1 MKRFGFM
8 FAGQGAQAVGM
19 GRDLAEVSPAARRV
33 FEQADA
39 ALGRSI
45 SRICFDGPAEV
56 LTESVNC
63 QPAIYTMSLACL
75 AAFQEKAACQPVVAG
90 GLSLGEFAALTAAG
104 VLDAAAGTRLVA
116 ERGRLMQEACRA
128 SEGSMAAV
136 LKGDNAVIAAVCA
149 ASGIDVANYNCPGQ
163 VVISGTKAG
172 VAAAS
177 AELSAK
183 GMRVMPL
190 TVDGAF
196 HSRLMQPAADRFVAV
211 LAAASLSAP
220 AIPVAQNVVGTLV
233 AETELI
239 RTNLARQVSGS
250 VRWEECVRAM
260 LAAGAEALIEF
271 GPGKVLCGFAQRI
284 DKSVPVCNVGSAADL
299 AAAVEFLSK

>member
-1 MKRFGFM
+1 M
-8 FAGQGAQAVGM
+8 FAGQGAQVVGM
-19 GRDLAEVSPAARRV
+19 GRDLVEASPAARRV

-45 SRICFDGPAEV
+45 GQICFEGPADV

-75 AAFQEKAACQPVVAG
+75 AAFQEKTACQPVVAG

-104 VLDAAAGTRLVA
+104 VLDAAAGIRLVA

-128 SEGSMAAV
+128 SEGGMAAV

-149 ASGIDVANYNCPGQ
+149 AHGIDVANYNCPGQ
-163 VVISGTKAG
+163 VVISGTKPG
-172 VAAAS
+172 IAAAS
-177 AELSAK
+177 AELATK

-196 HSRLMQPAADRFVAV
+196 HSRLMQPAADRFVPV
-211 LAAASLSAP
+211 LAATVLSAP
-220 AIPVAQNVVGTLV
+220 RLPVTQNVVGAVVTDV
-233 AETELI
+233 EQVRI
-239 RTNLARQVSGS
+239 NLARQVSGS

-260 LAAGAEALIEF
+260 LAVGVDALIEF

-284 DKSVPVCNVGSAADL
+284 DKSVPVCNISSAADV
-299 AAAVEFLSK
+299 AAACEFLSK